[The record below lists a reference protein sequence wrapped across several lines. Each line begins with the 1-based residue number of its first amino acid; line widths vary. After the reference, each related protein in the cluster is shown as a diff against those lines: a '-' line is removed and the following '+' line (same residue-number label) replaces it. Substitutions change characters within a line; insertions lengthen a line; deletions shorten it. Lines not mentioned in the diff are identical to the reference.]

1 MRQLSLKGRTYP
13 TDLNPGGTAFG
24 GWVMSKMDK
33 AASIAVDDIIK
44 SPAVTVTVSRINFLK
59 PIHNGDI
66 FTIYTEITAIG
77 TSSITIYVSVEVK
90 NFETNEQYEVTSA
103 EFKFVAINKEGTP
116 VNVRSVLRDTIID
129 KDIQALL

>member
-33 AASIAVDDIIK
+33 AASIAVADIIK
-44 SPAVTVTVSRINFLK
+44 SSAVTVTVSRINFLK

-90 NFETNEQYEVTSA
+90 NLDTNEEYQVTSA
-103 EFKFVAINKEGTP
+103 EFKFVA
-116 VNVRSVLRDTIID
+116 VNTNGKTIAVRSVLRDDID
-129 KDIQALL
+129 EDIKLLL

>member
-33 AASIAVDDIIK
+33 AASIAVEDIIK

-103 EFKFVAINKEGTP
+103 EFKFVAINKDGKP
-116 VNVRSVLRDTIID
+116 VNVRSVLRDTID